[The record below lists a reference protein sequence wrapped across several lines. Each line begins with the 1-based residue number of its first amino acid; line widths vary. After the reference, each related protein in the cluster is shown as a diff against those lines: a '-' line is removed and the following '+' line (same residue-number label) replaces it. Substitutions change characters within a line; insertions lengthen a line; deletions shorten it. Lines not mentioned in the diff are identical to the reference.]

1 MARRGREEE
10 EEGKGR
16 DRKDVRSGGKSEEQK
31 GKEIGEGPR
40 ARREKR

>member
-31 GKEIGEGPR
+31 GKEIEGPR